1 MSKGIK
7 LIRAIR
13 EGGKSFVRS
22 GWLSVSA
29 ILTTALA
36 LFIIGLAS
44 VQALAVRSLLLS
56 LEEKMDITVSFE
68 TETSEERIL
77 AIKKELERYKEVRNI
92 SYTSREA
99 ALEKFRAWSEEAKMK
114 DVIEQA
120 LEVVDENPL
129 NASLSIKAGT
139 PEEYRIINKAIETSS
154 FYGDVFRV
162 NYHENEAAINRL
174 MALDREVIRQGMI
187 LGVVFLVIALLVT
200 FNTIRLTMHARRE
213 DFEVMRLIGAS
224 NLSVRTPAVVEGILY
239 GSIAS
244 FVSVFFLFLY
254 ISFQRANPFL
264 RGVLEDSG
272 LLGIFTSNF
281 FIIFLALSGIG
292 IFVGSVSGFLAVRR
306 YLKI

>member
-1 MSKGIK
+1 MPKGIK

-13 EGGKSFVRS
+13 EGGKSFVRA
-22 GWLSVSA
+22 GWLSASA

-36 LFIIGLAS
+36 LFVIGLAS
-44 VQALAVRSLLLS
+44 VQALAARSLLSS
-56 LEEKMDITVSFE
+56 LEEKMDITISFE
-68 TETSEERIL
+68 SETSEDRIL
-77 AIKKELERYKEVRNI
+77 AIKKELERYKEVRSI

-129 NASLSIKAGT
+129 NASLSIKART
-139 PEEYRIINKAIETSS
+139 PEDYRVINSAIETSS
-154 FYGDVFRV
+154 FQDDIFRV
-162 NYHENEAAINRL
+162 NYRENETAINRL
-174 MALDREVIRQGMI
+174 TAINREAIRQGAI
-187 LGVVFLVIALLVT
+187 LGSVFLVIALLVT

-213 DFEVMRLIGAS
+213 DFEVMRLVGAS

-239 GSIAS
+239 GGIAS
-244 FVSVFFLFLY
+244 LVSILFLFIY
-254 ISFQRANPFL
+254 ISFQRVNPFL

-272 LLGIFTSNF
+272 LLGVFTSNF
-281 FIIFLALSGIG
+281 LIIFLILSGIG
-292 IFVGSVSGFLAVRR
+292 IFVGAVSGFLAVRR